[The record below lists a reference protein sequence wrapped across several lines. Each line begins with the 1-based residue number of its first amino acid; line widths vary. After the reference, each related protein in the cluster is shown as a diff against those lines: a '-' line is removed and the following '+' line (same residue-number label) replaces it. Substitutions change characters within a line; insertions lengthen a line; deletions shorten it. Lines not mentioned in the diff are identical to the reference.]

1 MLGRELELA
10 QLGRAIAGLHEGRG
24 CVVVIGGEA
33 GIGKTRLI
41 EEALDRADPGL
52 RVLRGDCLA
61 LGARIPYLPLA
72 DLLRDL
78 TRQLPSPTLNRIIGP
93 ARADLA
99 RLLPEL
105 GTTAGTAGADESA
118 RRESRSDELERL
130 RLYEA
135 FLRVTERI
143 ADEGPT
149 LFVVEDVQWID
160 EASLELLA
168 FLAHG
173 LQQVGSAGLVVSVR
187 PEEVEGRDQVL
198 MLLAGLGRG
207 PGTER
212 VELGPLGPESTRRM
226 AAAILGG
233 QPSNELLEQVSA
245 RSDGNPLF
253 LEQLLLAPVRSDRST
268 DDGAAIP
275 PKLRDLLAA
284 RLAHVPPEVLEVLRV
299 AAAAGRTIDDRLL
312 ARASN
317 LDEAQVSRAVRAAVD
332 DGILIRAERLGRP
345 AYRFRH
351 EILRAQVAAQLLP
364 AEARRVHAAFAQAL
378 SDEPG
383 GLSLS
388 EIADHWDAAGDAI
401 RALPAHVAA
410 GQSAM
415 TAFAFSRAGEHLDRA
430 LELWIDVDD
439 PVATAGL
446 TRVSLLGEAAA
457 AAARSGRFLHAVALT
472 REQIAEAGKEGGENL
487 ELARSSLRWYLWEA
501 GDLDAALA
509 EAAAVL
515 ADADVVPARWRANAR
530 GHQAALLL
538 FQQQVDEAH
547 RGALEARDLAVAAGA
562 REEEILAEGVLGWCL
577 LLQGDVDGGLAAIR
591 RALEAAVAGEGVHLE
606 GRYPVGPALA
616 HSQLAAALELVGRL
630 EEAHEVATS
639 GAALAAQQGVA
650 RTFGSTLQATA
661 ARALYGLGRWD
672 EADRTSADALRAGA
686 VGSGRISLLAVR
698 ALLAVARGHLPEAEA
713 TIDEADALVTETTPP
728 EVQRWLTVAAAE
740 LAVWRREPAV
750 ALTRLAFLTDE
761 PAVSV
766 PGAQPA
772 LLDAS
777 VPWLLALGARAYA
790 DVAIEERSTGE
801 APGLSTVARSR
812 LDATLSR
819 ARRRKALADVWA
831 GALAVAR
838 AELERADTP
847 EAKRRARRWRTA
859 AELVSDRPYI
869 AAYARWRLA
878 ETLLAS
884 RDGRE
889 AAARELDSALATA
902 RTLGATMLNGAIEDL
917 ARRARLEAP
926 GTTAEA
932 NGRERPVRPYGLTA
946 REAEVLAL
954 LANGLSNGEIAERL
968 FISPKT
974 VSVHVSNV
982 YGKLGVD
989 SRVAAATAAHS
1000 LALDRVEPEPE

>member
-1 MLGRELELA
+1 MFGRELEAA
-10 QLGRAIAGLHEGRG
+10 QLGRAIAGLQEGRG

-41 EEALDRADPGL
+41 EEALDQADPGL

-78 TRQLPSPTLNRIIGP
+78 TRQLPAPTLNRIIGP

-99 RLLPEL
+99 RFLPGL
-105 GTTAGTAGADESA
+105 GSSAGTTGTDDSA
-118 RRESRSDELERL
+118 IRESRSDELERL

-143 ADEGPT
+143 AAEGPT

-160 EASLELLA
+160 QASLELLA

-173 LQQVGSAGLVVSVR
+173 LQQVGSAGLFVSVR
-187 PEEVEGRDQVL
+187 PEEVDGSDEVL

-207 PGTER
+207 PATER
-212 VELGPLGPESTRRM
+212 IELRPLGPESTRRI

-233 QPSNELLEQVSA
+233 QPSNELLERVSA

-253 LEQLLLAPVRSDRST
+253 LEQLLLAPAQSDGPA
-268 DDGAAIP
+268 DDGTALP

-284 RLAHVPPEVLEVLRV
+284 RMAHVPPEVLEVLRV

-312 ARASN
+312 ARASK
-317 LDEAQVSRAVRAAVD
+317 LDEAQVSRAVRATVD
-332 DGILIRAERLGRP
+332 DGILIRGQSLGRP

-383 GLSLS
+383 QPSLS
-388 EIADHWDAAGDAI
+388 EIADHWDAAGDAA
-401 RALPAHVAA
+401 RALPAHVSA
-410 GQSAM
+410 GRTAM
-415 TAFAFSRAGEHLDRA
+415 TAFAFSRAGDHLDRA

-439 PVATAGL
+439 PETITGL
-446 TRVSLLGEAAA
+446 TRASLLGEAAA
-457 AAARSGRFLHAVALT
+457 AAARAGRFMHAVALT
-472 REQIAEAGKEGGENL
+472 REQIAEAGEEGDESF

-501 GDLDAALA
+501 GHLDAALA
-509 EAAAVL
+509 EAATVL
-515 ADADVVPARWRANAR
+515 ADADAVPTRWRANAR

-547 RGALEARDLAVAAGA
+547 RGALEARDLAVAAEA

-577 LLQGDVDGGLAAIR
+577 LLQGDVDGGLVAIR
-591 RALEAAVAGEGVHLE
+591 RATEAAVAGEGVHLE

-630 EEAHEVATS
+630 EEAHEVAMS
-639 GAALAAQQGVA
+639 GAALAAKQGVA

-672 EADRTSADALRAGA
+672 EADRTSADALQAGA
-686 VGSGRISLLAVR
+686 VGSGRISSLAVR
-698 ALLAVARGHLPEAEA
+698 ALLAVARGHLPEAQA
-713 TIDEADALVTETTPP
+713 TIEEADALVTETTPP
-728 EVQRWLTVAAAE
+728 EVQRWLTFAAAD
-740 LAVWRREPAV
+740 LAVWRREPAE
-750 ALTRLAFLTDE
+750 ALTRLAFLSDE
-761 PAVSV
+761 PAVSA
-766 PGAQPA
+766 PGTQPA

-777 VPWLLALGARAYA
+777 VPWLLALGSRAYA
-790 DVAIEERSTGE
+790 DVAIEERSTGA
-801 APGLSTVARSR
+801 APGLSKLARTR

-819 ARRRKALADVWA
+819 ARRRKALATVWA

-838 AELERADTP
+838 AELERADTAD
-847 EAKRRARRWRTA
+847 AKRRARQWRSA
-859 AELVSDRPYI
+859 AELVGDRPYV

-884 RDGRE
+884 RDGRD
-889 AAARELDSALATA
+889 AAARELQVALASA
-902 RTLGATMLNGAIEDL
+902 RALSATMLSGAIEDL
-917 ARRARLEAP
+917 ARRARLETP
-926 GTTAEA
+926 GTTVEA
-932 NGRERPVRPYGLTA
+932 SGRERSVRPYGLTT

-954 LANGLSNGEIAERL
+954 LANGLGNGEIAERL

-974 VSVHVSNV
+974 VSVHVSNI

-1000 LALDRVEPEPE
+1000 LGLDRLELEAE